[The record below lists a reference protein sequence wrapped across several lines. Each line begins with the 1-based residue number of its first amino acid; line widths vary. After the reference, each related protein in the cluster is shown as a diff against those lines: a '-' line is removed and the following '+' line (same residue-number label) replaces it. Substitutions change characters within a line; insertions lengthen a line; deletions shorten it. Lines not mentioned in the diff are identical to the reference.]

1 MTDPPGLRFDWT
13 VGDDPSAIPI
23 DCDPRAIF
31 GRARAPVVVAVGGH
45 SYRSTIAIMGGRAFV
60 PLRASHR
67 AAAGVTAGATIAVT
81 LTLDTAPR
89 EIAPPDA
96 LAAALADAGVRP
108 AWDALSYTARRE
120 DAEAV
125 TGAARAETR
134 ARRIAAIV
142 ARLTG

>member
-1 MTDPPGLRFDWT
+1 MTDLPGLRFDWT
-13 VGDDPSAIPI
+13 VGDDPSAIPL
-23 DCDPRAIF
+23 DCDPRAVF
-31 GRARAPVVVAVGGH
+31 GRARAPVVVEVGGH
-45 SYRSTIAIMGGRAFV
+45 SYRSTVAIMGGRAFV

-67 AAAGVTAGATIAVT
+67 AAAGVVSGATVPVS

-89 EIAPPDA
+89 EILPPDT
-96 LAAALADAGVRP
+96 LAAALAAAGVRP

-125 TGAARAETR
+125 SGAVRAETR
-134 ARRIAAIV
+134 ARRIAAII